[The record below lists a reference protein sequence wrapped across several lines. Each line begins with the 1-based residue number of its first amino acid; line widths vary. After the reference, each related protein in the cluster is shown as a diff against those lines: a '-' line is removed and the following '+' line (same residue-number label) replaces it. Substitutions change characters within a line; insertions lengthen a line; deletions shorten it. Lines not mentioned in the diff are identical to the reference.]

1 MGATSFHI
9 EAEGYAASEAYAHLV
24 DRAKFEHGADYYN
37 GTISTCDRLDFR
49 GINTKVFTKTEL
61 KKAKKV
67 IEAEDNGKKWVATCI
82 DCGIVSYTL
91 RSVSRQATHKESP
104 KYTVKYIVHGPY
116 HNDEEFNSKKEADEW
131 LKKSLLES
139 GQTYGSVY
147 KKKILISG
155 TETVTDMKVT
165 EKVYKSRPH
174 PKNMKDKV
182 LLEKHH
188 YLFYGWAAC

>member
-1 MGATSFHI
+1 MGATSFHV
-9 EAEGYAASEAYAHLV
+9 EAEGYTASETYKRLV
-24 DRAKFEHGADYYN
+24 KQARFEHGADYYN
-37 GTISTCDRLDFR
+37 GTILTCDRLDFR
-49 GINTKVFTKTEL
+49 GINTQTFTKTQL
-61 KKAKKV
+61 KKAEKV
-67 IEAEDNGKKWVATCI
+67 MKAEDNGKKWVATCI

-91 RSVSRQATHKESP
+91 RSVSRQATHKEPP
-104 KYTVKYIVHGPY
+104 KYTVKYIVHGSY

>member
-9 EAEGYAASEAYAHLV
+9 EAEGYTASEAYAHLV

-67 IEAEDNGKKWVATCI
+67 MEAEDNGKKRVATCI
-82 DCGIVSYTL
+82 DCGVVSYTL
-91 RSVSRQATHKESP
+91 RLVSRQATHKEPP
-104 KYTVKYIVHGPY
+104 KYLVKYIVHGSY
-116 HNDEEFNSKKEADEW
+116 LNDEEFNTKKEADEY
-131 LKKSLLES
+131 LKKSLLKS
-139 GQTYGSVY
+139 GQTYGFVY
-147 KKKILISG
+147 KKKILVSG
-155 TETVTDMKVT
+155 TERVTDMKIT

-174 PKNMKDKV
+174 PKNMKDKI